1 MKSRTRIT
9 IAQTQRLSLNTALAT
24 SIRVLRADAAGLTQ
38 FLEEQAAENPT
49 LVLGAAP
56 PPDWLPRWGEA
67 LRALR
72 STGSGGGPGG
82 GRGIDPDQIVIAGAG
97 PSLSAHVGHAIAAL
111 RLTVRAQ
118 RIADHLALA
127 LEPSGWLGRPLSRIA
142 AEAGVSEAEAEAVLA
157 RLQELEPTG
166 LFARDL
172 AECLR
177 LQAVEAGHLD
187 RVMEGILARLPL
199 VAEGALGRLSRLIGC
214 TPDEVAQRI
223 RRLRGYDPK
232 PGARFQDGA
241 APVAVPDL
249 VATRSGEGW
258 HVALNRSALPTV
270 TLAGPKG
277 PERAAAAAL
286 IRMVEGRN
294 TTLLAVAR
302 EVLRRQ
308 EAVLEAGIGAL
319 VPMTMADVAEALGL
333 HQSTVSRVVAGAAVD
348 TPGGTFWLRA
358 LFSPA
363 VRQDG
368 PAGAALR
375 DALARMV
382 AAEDPAK
389 PMSDAD
395 LAQALAGAGAPLAR
409 RTVAKYRGIL
419 GIAPA
424 HARRRRA
431 RR

>member
-1 MKSRTRIT
+1 MKSRPRIT

-56 PPDWLPRWGEA
+56 PPDWLPRWGQA

-72 STGSGGGPGG
+72 GGGAQDL
-82 GRGIDPDQIVIAGAG
+82 DPDEIVIAGAA
-97 PSLSAHVGHAIAAL
+97 PSLAAHVGHAIAAL
-111 RLTVRAQ
+111 RLPPRAQ
-118 RIADHLALA
+118 RIADQLALA
-127 LEPSGWLGRPLSRIA
+127 LEPSGWLGLPLARIA
-142 AEAGVSEAEAEAVLA
+142 AETGASDEEIEAVLL

-166 LFARDL
+166 IFARDL

-177 LQAVEAGHLD
+177 LQAAEAGHLD
-187 RVMEGILARLPL
+187 TIMAGVLERLPL
-199 VAEGALGRLSRLIGC
+199 VAQGALGRLSRDLGC
-214 TPDEVAQRI
+214 TADEVAQCI

-232 PGARFQDGA
+232 PGARFQGGA
-241 APVAVPDL
+241 APIAVPDL
-249 VATRSGEGW
+249 VATRGGEGW
-258 HVALNRSALPTV
+258 QVALNRSALPTV

-286 IRMVEGRN
+286 IRMIEGRN
-294 TTLLAVAR
+294 ATLLAVAR

-308 EAVLEAGIGAL
+308 EAVLEAGIGAV

-382 AAEDPAK
+382 AAEDPTQ
-389 PMSDAD
+389 PLSDAD